1 MNYFALSVIRLPST
15 ILSLIFGHFPSFHH
29 PKMAILLA
37 TSYIMQLEY
46 VPPSYVTTNLFIL
59 ASSYPALNISFQSL
73 DYLNTEVFTLVI
85 ALRKLPFDST
95 GLRFTKL

>member
-37 TSYIMQLEY
+37 TSYIMQLE
-46 VPPSYVTTNLFIL
+46 YVTTNLFIL

-95 GLRFTKL
+95 GLRFTKH